1 MNGATTSQPDMAQ
14 PISLDK
20 IVDIVATH
28 EPVTAEDVDE
38 HINSGEIDIEQVKNL
53 LSIAEK
59 RDRVLKVN
67 GKFWVMRVG
76 KYTDNIKRH

>member
-1 MNGATTSQPDMAQ
+1 MTRPV
-14 PISLDK
+14 SLNK
-20 IVDIVATH
+20 VVDIVATH

-38 HINSGEIDIEQVKNL
+38 HTDSNEIELQQVENL

-59 RDRVLKVN
+59 RERVLKVN